1 MYYPILRGK
10 LNELLALREL
20 AQLKLKNFTPVIE
33 PVKKDIKALVKT
45 IESLNSHSIEP
56 YIIINPIVG
65 DFSDTPNALYEE
77 LSKFDNISYQILYSI
92 NQKTEHYIDF
102 LDVGSFGL
110 FIQKG
115 IDQEILDFSVSSN
128 INFIQNDTNP
138 NIKRRIKNRVSYEDF
153 FKKQI
158 RNADYPKESPFS
170 SLHSYYK
177 DESNVGF
184 ADYTIT
190 GDDFSE
196 GGGPAYV
203 VTIHCSYI
211 DRRRFD
217 ELFIRHYS
225 SSNDGTPTNPGAKF
239 IEALNLLIK
248 DIDSKDI
255 PFIDTNALNEFLYL
269 HKIEHFPG
277 LGQVKKISIKHHI
290 ETVADFLSTSVE
302 VNG

>member
-20 AQLKLKNFTPVIE
+20 AQLGLKKFIPVIE

-45 IESLNSHSIEP
+45 IEALNTNAIEP
-56 YIIINPIVG
+56 YIIINPTIG
-65 DFSDTPNALYEE
+65 DFSNSKLSLHEE
-77 LSKFDNISYQILYSI
+77 LRKFDNIEYQALYSI
-92 NQKTEHYIDF
+92 NESTEIYEDY
-102 LDVGSFGL
+102 LNLGTFGL

-115 IDQEILDFSVSSN
+115 MDQDILNFSERSH

-138 NIKRRIKNRVSYEDF
+138 NIKKRIKNRVLYEDF
-153 FKKQI
+153 FKKQQ

-177 DESNVGF
+177 EESNIGF

-211 DRRRFD
+211 DKNRFD
-217 ELFIRHYS
+217 ELFVRHYS
-225 SSNDGTPTNPGAKF
+225 SENDGTPTNPGAKF
-239 IEALNLLIK
+239 KEALDLLIE
-248 DIDSKDI
+248 DIQKREI
-255 PFIDTNALNEFLYL
+255 PFIDTNALNEFTYL
-269 HKIEHFPG
+269 HTIEHFPG

-290 ETVADFLSTSVE
+290 ETINYFLTTPVE
-302 VNG
+302 ANS

>member
-20 AQLKLKNFTPVIE
+20 AQLELKNFIPVIE

-45 IESLNSHSIEP
+45 IETLNSNAIEP
-56 YIIINPIVG
+56 YIIINPTIG
-65 DFSDTPNALYEE
+65 DFSDSKIALYEE
-77 LSKFDNISYQILYSI
+77 LIKFDCISYQVLYSI
-92 NQKTEHYIDF
+92 NENTDTYENF
-102 LDVGSFGL
+102 LELGTFGL

-115 IDQEILDFSVSSN
+115 IDQQILDFSQESK

-153 FKKQI
+153 FKKQQ

-177 DESNVGF
+177 DETNIGF

-211 DRRRFD
+211 DKSRFD

-225 SSNDGTPTNPGAKF
+225 SKNDGTPTNPGAKF
-239 IEALNLLIK
+239 REALDLLIK
-248 DIDSKDI
+248 DAESKII
-255 PFIDTNALNEFLYL
+255 PFIDTNALNEFIYL
-269 HKIEHFPG
+269 HTIEHFPG

-290 ETVADFLSTSVE
+290 ETVNHFLTRPVE
-302 VNG
+302 VNS

>member
-1 MYYPILRGK
+1 
-10 LNELLALREL
+10 
-20 AQLKLKNFTPVIE
+20 
-33 PVKKDIKALVKT
+33 
-45 IESLNSHSIEP
+45 
-56 YIIINPIVG
+56 
-65 DFSDTPNALYEE
+65 
-77 LSKFDNISYQILYSI
+77 
-92 NQKTEHYIDF
+92 
-102 LDVGSFGL
+102 
-110 FIQKG
+110 
-115 IDQEILDFSVSSN
+115 SN

-177 DESNVGF
+177 DESNIGF

-225 SSNDGTPTNPGAKF
+225 SFNDGTPTNPGAKF

-255 PFIDTNALNEFLYL
+255 PFIDTHALNEFVYL

-290 ETVADFLSTSVE
+290 ETVANFLSTSVE
-302 VNG
+302 VSG

>member
-20 AQLKLKNFTPVIE
+20 AKLELQNFIPVIE

-45 IESLNSHSIEP
+45 IESLNECSIEP
-56 YIIINPIVG
+56 YIIINPTVG
-65 DFSDTPNALYEE
+65 DFSDSPKALYKE
-77 LSKFDNISYQILYSI
+77 LNQIDNISYQILYSI
-92 NQKTEHYIDF
+92 NQKTEHYNDF

-115 IDQEILDFSVSSN
+115 IDQEILDFSESSN

-138 NIKRRIKNRVSYEDF
+138 NIKKRIKNRVSYEDF
-153 FKKQI
+153 FRKQV
-158 RNADYPKESPFS
+158 RNADYPTESPFS

-177 DESNVGF
+177 EENNVGF

-203 VTIHCSYI
+203 VTIHFSYI
-211 DRRRFD
+211 DKNRFD

-225 SSNDGTPTNPGAKF
+225 SENDGTPTNPGAKF
-239 IEALNLLIK
+239 LEALNRLIK
-248 DIDSKDI
+248 DIEDGKI
-255 PFIDTNALNEFLYL
+255 PFSNTYALTEFQYL
-269 HKIEHFPG
+269 QKIEHFPG
-277 LGQVKKISIKHHI
+277 LGQVKKLSIKHHI
-290 ETVADFLSTSVE
+290 ETINTFLSTSVE